1 MEDAGIFAKQLAE
14 KVEEARIALGKKDET
29 HAAEITSK
37 DSELKSKEESHAAVE
52 EELAVKYKIGQKEA
66 TVKYRELGDKF
77 QEMSLS
83 KVVVI
88 VFFIWYER
96 L

>member
-37 DSELKSKEESHAAVE
+37 DSELKSKEES
-52 EELAVKYKIGQKEA
+52 QKEA
-66 TVKYRELGDKF
+66 AVKYRELGDKF

>member
-1 MEDAGIFAKQLAE
+1 MAE
-14 KVEEARIALGKKDET
+14 KVEEARIALET
-29 HAAEITSK
+29 KVI
-37 DSELKSKEESHAAVE
+37 ELKSKEESHAAVV
-52 EELAVKYKIGQKEA
+52 EELAVKYKIDQKEA
-66 TVKYRELGDKF
+66 AVKYRELDDKF